1 MKIVVI
7 VYAVSWLILL
17 IVYIISLFEN
27 KKSKKK
33 DDALEKLLNKHKSAK
48 DKIMDKLV
56 YVIMIVFAPL
66 VVLVLPYIVIKHIK
80 SKREAR
86 IREEEREK
94 SEKEYERHKKECLGS
109 YYRWSNGKSN
119 CCGNDYINLAQSL
132 IGLVKQQE
140 YDGFLNLLNKTS
152 LPSSMKLGV
161 KECERHGTGDRSRLF
176 VSTPDTACDFNIYS
190 YLLFEK
196 EPMGAWQA
204 YLLSRLTHSLPMW
217 WHANYDKRDYIFS
230 KEDVDKI
237 THFIDRKFDASV
249 LLDYD
254 ISPTIYG
261 ENERYYISCCYWTD
275 FGGLK
280 REFVEIQLIGNKLFQ
295 TFVFDEQTIYEYQCG
310 ILF

>member
-1 MKIVVI
+1 MKIVI
-7 VYAVSWLILL
+7 IIYAVSWLILL
-17 IVYIISLFEN
+17 IVYIISKFQDR
-27 KKSKKK
+27 KSKKK
-33 DDALEKLLNKHKSAK
+33 DDALEKFLNMRKSTK
-48 DKIMDKLV
+48 EKIVDKLV
-56 YVIMIVFAPL
+56 YVFMIVFAPL
-66 VVLVLPYIVIKHIK
+66 VVFVLPYIVVKHIK
-80 SKREAR
+80 ERRKTR
-86 IREEEREK
+86 IREEEKEK
-94 SEKEYERHKKECLGS
+94 SEREYEKHKKACLGS
-109 YYRWSNGKSN
+109 YYRWSNEKSN
-119 CCGNDYINLAQSL
+119 CCGNDYIHLAQSL
-132 IGLVKQQE
+132 IDLVKKQK

>member
-1 MKIVVI
+1 MKIVI
-7 VYAVSWLILL
+7 IIYAVSWLILL
-17 IVYIISLFEN
+17 IVYIISKFQDR
-27 KKSKKK
+27 KSKKK
-33 DDALEKLLNKHKSAK
+33 DDALEKFLNMRKSTK
-48 DKIMDKLV
+48 EKIVDKLV

-66 VVLVLPYIVIKHIK
+66 VVFVLPYIVVKHIK
-80 SKREAR
+80 ERRKTR
-86 IREEEREK
+86 IREEEKEK
-94 SEKEYERHKKECLGS
+94 SEREYEKHKKACLGS
-109 YYRWSNGKSN
+109 YYRWSNEKSN
-119 CCGNDYINLAQSL
+119 CCGNDYIHLAQSL
-132 IGLVKQQE
+132 IDLVKKQK

-176 VSTPDTACDFNIYS
+176 VSTPDTACDFNIYN

>member
-1 MKIVVI
+1 MKIVI
-7 VYAVSWLILL
+7 IIYAVSWLILL
-17 IVYIISLFEN
+17 IVYIISKFQDR
-27 KKSKKK
+27 KSKKK
-33 DDALEKLLNKHKSAK
+33 DDALEKFLNMRKSTK
-48 DKIMDKLV
+48 EKIVDKLV

-66 VVLVLPYIVIKHIK
+66 VVFVLPYIVVKHIK
-80 SKREAR
+80 ERRKTR
-86 IREEEREK
+86 IREEEKEK
-94 SEKEYERHKKECLGS
+94 SEREYEKHKKACLGS
-109 YYRWSNGKSN
+109 YYRWSNEKSN
-119 CCGNDYINLAQSL
+119 CCGNDYIHLAQSL
-132 IGLVKQQE
+132 IDLVKKQK

-161 KECERHGTGDRSRLF
+161 KECEHHGTGDRSRLF

>member
-1 MKIVVI
+1 MKIVI
-7 VYAVSWLILL
+7 IIYAVSWLILL
-17 IVYIISLFEN
+17 IVYIISKFQDR
-27 KKSKKK
+27 KSKKK
-33 DDALEKLLNKHKSAK
+33 DDALEKFLNMRKSTK
-48 DKIMDKLV
+48 EKIVDKLV
-56 YVIMIVFAPL
+56 YVFMIVFAPL
-66 VVLVLPYIVIKHIK
+66 VVFVLPYIVVKHIK
-80 SKREAR
+80 ERRKTR
-86 IREEEREK
+86 IREEEKEK
-94 SEKEYERHKKECLGS
+94 SEREYEKHKKACLGS
-109 YYRWSNGKSN
+109 YYRWSNEKSN
-119 CCGNDYINLAQSL
+119 CCGNDYIHLAQSL
-132 IGLVKQQE
+132 IDLVKKQK

-176 VSTPDTACDFNIYS
+176 VSTPDTACDFNIYN

>member
-1 MKIVVI
+1 MKIVI
-7 VYAVSWLILL
+7 IIYAVSWLILL
-17 IVYIISLFEN
+17 IVYIISKFQDR
-27 KKSKKK
+27 KSKKK
-33 DDALEKLLNKHKSAK
+33 DDALEKFLNMRKSTK
-48 DKIMDKLV
+48 EKIVDKLV

-66 VVLVLPYIVIKHIK
+66 VVFVLPYIVVKHIK
-80 SKREAR
+80 ERREAR
-86 IREEEREK
+86 IKEEEKEK
-94 SEKEYERHKKECLGS
+94 SEREYEKHKKACLGS
-109 YYRWSNGKSN
+109 YYRWSNEKSN
-119 CCGNDYINLAQSL
+119 CCGNDYIHLAQSL
-132 IGLVKQQE
+132 IDLVKKQK

>member
-1 MKIVVI
+1 MKIVI
-7 VYAVSWLILL
+7 IIYAVSWLILL
-17 IVYIISLFEN
+17 IVYIISKFQDR
-27 KKSKKK
+27 KSKKK
-33 DDALEKLLNKHKSAK
+33 DDALEKFLNMRKSTK
-48 DKIMDKLV
+48 EKIVDKLV

-66 VVLVLPYIVIKHIK
+66 VVFVLPYIVVKHIK
-80 SKREAR
+80 ERRKTR
-86 IREEEREK
+86 IREEEKEK
-94 SEKEYERHKKECLGS
+94 SEREYENHKKACLGS
-109 YYRWSNGKSN
+109 YYRWSNEKSN
-119 CCGNDYINLAQSL
+119 CCGNDYIHLAQSL
-132 IGLVKQQE
+132 IDLVKKQK

>member
-1 MKIVVI
+1 MKIVI
-7 VYAVSWLILL
+7 IIYAVSWLILL
-17 IVYIISLFEN
+17 IVYIISKFQDR
-27 KKSKKK
+27 KSKKK
-33 DDALEKLLNKHKSAK
+33 DDALEKFLNMRKSTK
-48 DKIMDKLV
+48 EKIVDKLV
-56 YVIMIVFAPL
+56 YVFMIVFAPL
-66 VVLVLPYIVIKHIK
+66 VVFVLPYIVVKHIK
-80 SKREAR
+80 ERRKTR
-86 IREEEREK
+86 IREEEKEK
-94 SEKEYERHKKECLGS
+94 SEREYEKHKKACLGS
-109 YYRWSNGKSN
+109 YYRWSNEKSN
-119 CCGNDYINLAQSL
+119 CCGNDYIHLAQSL
-132 IGLVKQQE
+132 IDLVKKQK

-161 KECERHGTGDRSRLF
+161 KECEHHGTGDRSRLF

>member
-1 MKIVVI
+1 MKIVI
-7 VYAVSWLILL
+7 IIYAVSWLILL
-17 IVYIISLFEN
+17 IVYIISKFQDR
-27 KKSKKK
+27 KSKKK
-33 DDALEKLLNKHKSAK
+33 DDALEKFLNMRKSTK
-48 DKIMDKLV
+48 EKIVDKLV
-56 YVIMIVFAPL
+56 YVFMIVFAPL
-66 VVLVLPYIVIKHIK
+66 VVFVLPYIVVKHIK
-80 SKREAR
+80 ERRKTR
-86 IREEEREK
+86 IREEEKEK
-94 SEKEYERHKKECLGS
+94 SEREYEKHKKACLGS
-109 YYRWSNGKSN
+109 YYRWSNEKSN
-119 CCGNDYINLAQSL
+119 CCGNDYIHLAQLL
-132 IGLVKQQE
+132 IDLVKKQK